1 MTDHLIRVTGSML
14 VRKLVLLLLLHCES
28 VPQHELST
36 WHRNLQ
42 RNFAVPPSVLDG
54 LQLQVNPKTLYFFY
68 FSPCLSHWTGIIII
82 IIYFTV
88 TVRMWWICDFS
99 SQQCFISP
107 EVDWNLQALLQLDS
121 LVLLLTLVKTSCH
134 LQAEPKP
141 VQLCLAAA
149 ARAGHPNTA
158 HVSDIHEANWVQ
170 MMYGALHNH
179 TTVFSGTIY
188 LSKLKIC
195 FKF

>member
-1 MTDHLIRVTGSML
+1 MIFQSAVLHFPLKWIR
-14 VRKLVLLLLLHCES
+14 
-28 VPQHELST
+28 
-36 WHRNLQ
+36 
-42 RNFAVPPSVLDG
+42 
-54 LQLQVNPKTLYFFY
+54 
-68 FSPCLSHWTGIIII
+68 
-82 IIYFTV
+82 
-88 TVRMWWICDFS
+88 
-99 SQQCFISP
+99 
-107 EVDWNLQALLQLDS
+107 NLQALLQLDS
-121 LVLLLTLVKTSCH
+121 LVLLLTLVKTSRH

-188 LSKLKIC
+188 LKQIKDLLQILTTEKKECIVKNRSYDFNWPHLNIIQSSFITMITIKWRLNSYINQAC
-195 FKF
+195 WN